1 MGLKD
6 FFKNNKAKTE
16 ADNVITNT
24 EAKMKVS
31 QTRSRMVEL
40 ESAMKSI
47 KFEDIRR
54 KVPEDKISTA
64 DFARYQRNFDIM
76 LRKLSMQSSTE
87 LVQMNTDTIDEKM
100 LYFVE
105 HFDKALREGNKNTAD
120 TFMKGLQYGIVR
132 GHEEIKSTDAGKANE
147 IMFNRSSRLD
157 QYRTIADLCMH
168 IDSLE
173 KDKRLKQA
181 DYNAHLANFEEI
193 KKDLEKEI
201 ALNPH
206 VVERIDKVG
215 ENHISPVD
223 AEAYI
228 LASKMGQVTSLH
240 KQLVEIKQNIAIL
253 ENNINS
259 TNDSIN
265 MAKSSLM
272 DSDNKIDDLTIEELD
287 KYNREHLKRMK
298 QLTEESERLDELFEK
313 LTDGMDQIF
322 SDPKMIDSI
331 IKKKMDYDL
340 MVEQHKQEIK
350 QREEGMKN
358 YQEQQ
363 KQQENEQKEQQLL
376 NN

>member
-1 MGLKD
+1 MRRQKNMGLKD

-181 DYNAHLANFEEI
+181 DYNAHLANFEEL
-193 KKDLEKEI
+193 KEDLEKEI

-287 KYNREHLKRMK
+287 K
-298 QLTEESERLDELFEK
+298 LFEK

-363 KQQENEQKEQQLL
+363 KQQQQENEQKEQQLL